1 MESPWGR
8 GERRAGSV
16 SVLLPVTVPDKLLPY
31 LHAREHRKKKNQN
44 SVSWLH
50 AVFITDIKMY

>member
-16 SVLLPVTVPDKLLPY
+16 SVLLPVTLLDKLLPY
-31 LHAREHRKKKNQN
+31 LHAREHRRKKKPNT
-44 SVSWLH
+44 
-50 AVFITDIKMY
+50 VFHGYMQFLQLM